1 MTATPVVAP
10 GILAHDVFC
19 LYPTPRGYVAALRG
33 LSLEV
38 AAGER
43 VVVHGP
49 NGSGKTTLMRV
60 LSGELSPSAGI
71 VRVAGIDLVGAEDV
85 ARAQLRSRQLGLVDQ
100 YHAGTLRPE
109 LDVRSN
115 VALQL
120 RVAGLGAGAARTRAL
135 ESLAALG
142 LEHLADRRPST
153 LSGGE
158 AQRVAVCA
166 ALAHGPSL
174 VLADEPTGEL
184 DRTAADAVYD
194 LLATATAAVG
204 ASLLLVS
211 HDARAA
217 RIADRVIRIRDGRL
231 SEEWAPERLGVDP
244 TGSVPVETLVVDDRG
259 WLRLPEGLR
268 RQSGVTS
275 GVRAQV
281 DGARIVLTGQ
291 DRHGAPSPAVSPADH
306 ARIAPAA
313 RPADH
318 ARIAPA
324 PPPIEL
330 FEVSVA
336 RGGRDLLTCFSLV
349 VPPGRLTVVQGP
361 SGSGKTTLLRLMTGL
376 ERPDRGLVRL
386 AGTDLDGLDRTALAR
401 LRRSHLSVA
410 GQSGSLLETLDVGE
424 NLELVRD
431 ARSLAPAPALVDSW
445 IEALGLTP
453 LRHRPVR
460 LLSGGERQRV
470 AVARALAVDPELT
483 VMDEPTSQLDEV
495 NAERLVGVLVEAAR
509 RGLAV
514 VVATHDPVLVAVAD
528 DVVIMGG

>member
-1 MTATPVVAP
+1 MTATPVATP

-71 VRVAGIDLVGAEDV
+71 VRVAGIDLVGAED
-85 ARAQLRSRQLGLVDQ
+85 ADRAQLRSRQLGLVDQ
-100 YHAGTLRPE
+100 HHAGTLRPE
-109 LDVRSN
+109 LDVRGN
-115 VALQL
+115 VAVQL
-120 RVAGLGAGAARTRAL
+120 RVAGLRAAAARARAL
-135 ESLAALG
+135 EALAALD
-142 LEHLADRRPST
+142 LEHLAGRRVST

-231 SEEWAPERLGVDP
+231 SEEWAPE
-244 TGSVPVETLVVDDRG
+244 GSGAPSLDSAPAETLVVDDRG
-259 WLRLPEGLR
+259 WLRLPELLR
-268 RQSGVTS
+268 RESGVTS
-275 GVRAQV
+275 GVRAEV
-281 DGARIVLTGQ
+281 DGTRIVLTGQ
-291 DRHGAPSPAVSPADH
+291 DRHGVSARSSGAV
-306 ARIAPAA
+306 PAA
-313 RPADH
+313 RRELALAPRPARDVS
-318 ARIAPA
+318 A
-324 PPPIEL
+324 PPPVEL
-330 FEVSVA
+330 LQVSVA
-336 RGGRDLLTCFSLV
+336 RGGRELLTELSLV
-349 VPPGRLTVVQGP
+349 VAPGRVTVVQGP

-376 ERPDRGLVRL
+376 ERPDRGVVRL
-386 AGTDLDGLDRTALAR
+386 AGTDLDGLDRTALAG
-401 LRRSHLSVA
+401 LRRGHLTVA
-410 GQSGSLLETLDVGE
+410 GQSGSLLETLDIGE

-431 ARSLAPAPALVDSW
+431 ARALAPDPALVDFW
-445 IEALGLTP
+445 IEELGLTP

-483 VMDEPTSQLDEV
+483 VMDEPTSQLDEA

-514 VVATHDPVLVAVAD
+514 VVATHDPVLIEAAD
-528 DVVIMGG
+528 DIVIMG

>member
-1 MTATPVVAP
+1 MTATPVAVP

-38 AAGER
+38 VAGER

-71 VRVAGIDLVGAEDV
+71 VRVAGIDLVGAEDGD
-85 ARAQLRSRQLGLVDQ
+85 RAQLRSRQLGLVDQ
-100 YHAGTLRPE
+100 HHAGTLRPE
-109 LDVRSN
+109 LDVCGN

-120 RVAGLGAGAARTRAL
+120 CVAGWRAGAARARAL

-142 LEHLADRRPST
+142 LEHLADRSPST

-231 SEEWAPERLGVDP
+231 SEEWAPQGSGVPSADF
-244 TGSVPVETLVVDDRG
+244 VPDETLVVDDRG
-259 WLRLPEGLR
+259 WLRLPEVLR
-268 RQSGVTS
+268 HQSGVTS
-275 GVRAQV
+275 GVHAQV
-281 DGARIVLTGQ
+281 EGARIVLTGRG
-291 DRHGAPSPAVSPADH
+291 RHGV
-306 ARIAPAA
+306 AA
-313 RPADH
+313 AS
-318 ARIAPA
+318 AAAAPA
-324 PPPIEL
+324 PRPQLAMAPRPGRDVSAPPPVEL
-330 FEVSVA
+330 LEVSVS
-336 RGGRDLLTCFSLV
+336 RGGRELLTEFSV
-349 VPPGRLTVVQGP
+349 VVAPGRLTVVQGP

-376 ERPDRGLVRL
+376 ERPDRGVVRL
-386 AGTDLDGLDRTALAR
+386 GGTDLDGLDRTALAR

-410 GQSGSLLETLDVGE
+410 SQSGSLLETLDVGE
-424 NLELVRD
+424 NLELVRE
-431 ARSLAPAPALVDSW
+431 ARSLAPDPALVDSW

-460 LLSGGERQRV
+460 LLTGGERQRV

-483 VMDEPTSQLDEV
+483 VMDEPTSQLDEA
-495 NAERLVGVLVEAAR
+495 NAERLVRVLVDAAR

-514 VVATHDPVLVAVAD
+514 VVATHDPVLIAAAD
-528 DVVIMGG
+528 DVVIMG

>member
-1 MTATPVVAP
+1 MTAIPVAAP

-85 ARAQLRSRQLGLVDQ
+85 DRAQLRSRQLGLVDQ
-100 YHAGTLRPE
+100 HHAGTLRPE
-109 LDVRSN
+109 LDVRGN

-120 RVAGLGAGAARTRAL
+120 RVSGWRASAARAKAL

-231 SEEWAPERLGVDP
+231 SEEWATEGSGVPSAD
-244 TGSVPVETLVVDDRG
+244 SVPVETLVVDDRG
-259 WLRLPEGLR
+259 WLRLPEVLR

-291 DRHGAPSPAVSPADH
+291 DRHGAA
-306 ARIAPAA
+306 ARSVAAPAA
-313 RPADH
+313 RPAL
-318 ARIAPA
+318 ALAPRPAIDVSA
-324 PPPIEL
+324 PPPVEL
-330 FEVSVA
+330 LEVSVA
-336 RGGRDLLTCFSLV
+336 RGGRELLTEFSLV
-349 VPPGRLTVVQGP
+349 VAPGRLTVVQGP

-376 ERPDRGLVRL
+376 ERPDRGVVRL
-386 AGTDLDGLDRTALAR
+386 AGTDLDGLDRTALAG
-401 LRRSHLSVA
+401 LRRRHLSVA
-410 GQSGSLLETLDVGE
+410 GQSGSLLETLDIGE

-431 ARSLAPAPALVDSW
+431 ARSLPPDPALVDGW

-453 LRHRPVR
+453 LRHRHVR

-483 VMDEPTSQLDEV
+483 VMDEPTSQLDEA
-495 NAERLVGVLVEAAR
+495 NAERLVGVLIEAAR

-514 VVATHDPVLVAVAD
+514 VVASHDPVLIEAAD
-528 DVVIMGG
+528 EVVTMG